1 MALTR
6 RDFIKVLGAGAS
18 AGVIGTGYA
27 YRDSLFAQDNMYELA
42 RSGNARILHITDV
55 HGNLLPNYFREPNV
69 NLGLGDTFGKLPH
82 VVGSKLLKKLESIG
96 IKPGSPEAY
105 AFTFNNFEELAHK
118 YGKTGGFAQLKTVLD
133 SLRDSAGGAQNTLT
147 VDGGDTW
154 QGSGTS
160 LWTRGADM
168 VEACNILG
176 VDVMVGHWE
185 FTYKEAETLRN
196 IGFFKGDFLGQNVRI
211 LEDALMG
218 DEYFAMTEKYDGNGL
233 YSEDDAL
240 PFKPYVIKNVGGNR
254 IAVIGQAFPRTSNA
268 NPQKYFFPDWSFGL
282 REDEMSELVADIRE
296 NEKPD
301 AVIVVSHNGM
311 DVDKKMASRVVGI
324 DAIFGG
330 HTHDG
335 MPIPVEVKNPG
346 GTTIVTNAGCS
357 GKYVG
362 VMDMDLRDG
371 KLHDYK
377 YKMLPIFT
385 NMIKPNAEMT
395 SFINQTRSKVY
406 DTDVIEARSS
416 TMSNNPDRVGK
427 TYDSILTEKLCTT
440 EQTLYRRGNFMG
452 TWDQVLVNSL
462 REEHDADF
470 AMSAGVRWGTSVL
483 AGQDVT
489 MEDLMTNTSMT
500 YGETYVSEM
509 KGSQIKDVLEGIAEN
524 LFVLDPYLQSGGDM
538 VRMGG
543 LDYTIDPAKG
553 LGERIT
559 DIKDDEGTAID
570 PNKSYKVSGWAQVSS
585 VGNGRL
591 MWDVAADYLRRQKH
605 LDLKKVNHPTIKGVK
620 DNPGIEDYAGELIQ
634 FQSIVLQA
642 PVSGAFL

>member
-620 DNPGIEDYAGELIQ
+620 DNPGIEDYAGELI
-634 FQSIVLQA
+634 
-642 PVSGAFL
+642 

>member
-1 MALTR
+1 MSLTR
-6 RDFIKVLGAGAS
+6 RDFIKVLGAGSAAGLISGCGNDAPTKLAS
-18 AGVIGTGYA
+18 
-27 YRDSLFAQDNMYELA
+27 QDNMYEVPKT
-42 RSGNARILHITDV
+42 GNARILHITDT

-69 NLGLGDTFGKLPH
+69 NLGFGPTYGQLPH
-82 VVGSKLLKKLESIG
+82 VVGNKLLEQIG
-96 IKPGSPEAY
+96 VKPGSPEAY
-105 AFTFNNFEELAHK
+105 AFTYNNFEELSAK
-118 YGKTGGFAQLKTVLD
+118 YGKTGGFGQIKTVLD
-133 SLRDSAGGAQNTLT
+133 SLRDSAGGVQNTLT
-147 VDGGDTW
+147 IDGGDTW

-168 VEACNILG
+168 VEAANMLG

-185 FTYKEAETLRN
+185 FTYKEEETLKN

-218 DEYFAMTEKYDGNGL
+218 DEYITMTEKFDGNGL
-233 YSEDDAL
+233 YSEDDAM
-240 PFKPYVIKNVGGNR
+240 PFKPYVIKNVGGHR

-311 DVDKKMASRVVGI
+311 DVDIKMASRIVGI

-335 MPIPVEVKNPG
+335 MPKPVEVKNAG
-346 GTTIVTNAGCS
+346 GITVVTNAGCS
-357 GKYVG
+357 GKYIG
-362 VMDMDLRDG
+362 VMDLEIKDHKMVG
-371 KLHDYK
+371 YN
-377 YKMLPIFT
+377 YKMLPILT
-385 NMIKPNAEMT
+385 NFIKPDAAMVSYITKMRNT
-395 SFINQTRSKVY
+395 KY
-406 DTDVIEARSS
+406 DKNVVEARSS
-416 TMSNNPDRVGK
+416 AMSNNPDRVGK
-427 TYDSILTEKLCTT
+427 TYDEILTEKLCSTN
-440 EQTLYRRGNFMG
+440 QTLYRRGNFMG

-470 AMSAGVRWGTSVL
+470 AMSAGVRWGTSVP
-483 AGQDVT
+483 AGHDVT

-509 KGSQIKDVLEGIAEN
+509 KGAQLKEVLEGIAEN
-524 LFVLDPYLQSGGDM
+524 LFVQDPYLQSGGDM

-543 LDYTIDPAKG
+543 MDYTIDPAAG
-553 LGERIT
+553 LGNRISEM
-559 DIKDDEGTAID
+559 KDDEGTLID
-570 PNKSYKVSGWAQVSS
+570 PNKSYKVSGWAQVGS

-591 MWDVAADYLRRQKH
+591 MWDVAADYLRKQGT
-605 LDLKKVNHPTIKGVK
+605 LDLKKVNHPTIKGVET
-620 DNPGIEDYAGELIQ
+620 NPGIENYSGKLI
-634 FQSIVLQA
+634 
-642 PVSGAFL
+642 

>member
-1 MALTR
+1 MSLTR
-6 RDFIKVLGAGAS
+6 RDFIKVLGAGSAAGLISGCGNDAPTKLAS
-18 AGVIGTGYA
+18 
-27 YRDSLFAQDNMYELA
+27 QDNMYEVA
-42 RSGNARILHITDV
+42 KTGNARILHITDT

-69 NLGLGDTFGKLPH
+69 NLGFGPTYGQLPH
-82 VVGSKLLKKLESIG
+82 VVGNKLLEQIG
-96 IKPGSPEAY
+96 VKPGSAEAY
-105 AFTFNNFEELAHK
+105 AFTYNNFEELSNK
-118 YGKTGGFAQLKTVLD
+118 YGKTGGFAQIKTVLE
-133 SLRDSAGGAQNTLT
+133 SLRDSAGGIQNTLT
-147 VDGGDTW
+147 IDGGDTW

-168 VEACNILG
+168 VEACNMLG

-185 FTYKEAETLRN
+185 FTYKEEETLKN

-218 DEYFAMTEKYDGNGL
+218 DEYATMTEKFDGNGL
-233 YSEDDAL
+233 YSEDDAM
-240 PFKPYVIKNVGGNR
+240 PFKPYVIKNVGGHR
-254 IAVIGQAFPRTSNA
+254 IAVIGQAFPRTANA

-311 DVDKKMASRVVGI
+311 DVDIKMASRIVGI

-335 MPIPVEVKNPG
+335 MPKPIEVKNAG
-346 GTTIVTNAGCS
+346 GVTVVTNAGCS
-357 GKYVG
+357 GKYIG
-362 VMDMDLRDG
+362 VMDLEIKDHKMVG
-371 KLHDYK
+371 YN
-377 YKMLPIFT
+377 YKMLPILT
-385 NMIKPNAEMT
+385 NLIKPDAAMVSYITKMRNT
-395 SFINQTRSKVY
+395 KY
-406 DTDVIEARSS
+406 DKNVVEARSS

-427 TYDSILTEKLCTT
+427 TYDEILTEKLCSTT
-440 EQTLYRRGNFMG
+440 QTLYRRGNFMG

-470 AMSAGVRWGTSVL
+470 AMSAGVRWGTSVP
-483 AGQDVT
+483 AGHDVT

-509 KGSQIKDVLEGIAEN
+509 KGAQLKDILEGIAEN
-524 LFVLDPYLQSGGDM
+524 LFVQDPYLQSGGDM

-543 LDYTIDPAKG
+543 MDYTIDPAAG
-553 LGERIT
+553 LGNRISEM
-559 DIKDDEGTAID
+559 KDDAGTAID
-570 PNKSYKVSGWAQVSS
+570 PNKSYKVSGWAQVGS

-591 MWDVAADYLRRQKH
+591 MWDVAADYLRKQGT
-605 LDLKKVNHPTIKGVK
+605 LDLKKVNHPTVKGVK
-620 DNPGIEDYAGELIQ
+620 TNPGIENYSGELI
-634 FQSIVLQA
+634 
-642 PVSGAFL
+642 